1 MPRLAL
7 PLTPRLAP
15 RRLAA
20 VALALGALLT
30 AGCAPIT
37 HLHPGGVTPR
47 PYTPVVRAGG
57 MLYLAG
63 QIGAD
68 AANGGALAPGGI
80 EGETRQV
87 LENIKAL
94 LAASGA
100 SMDRVVKCTVFLVDI
115 GEWDRMN
122 AVYRTYFPEGRY
134 PARTAV
140 GVAGL
145 PGGARVEIECLAKA

>member
-1 MPRLAL
+1 MSRVLRSLTAAL
-7 PLTPRLAP
+7 
-15 RRLAA
+15 
-20 VALALGALLT
+20 LLT
-30 AGCAPIT
+30 AACAPLT
-37 HLHPGGVTPR
+37 HLHPGGVAPR

-57 MLYLAG
+57 FLYLAG
-63 QIGAD
+63 QIGGD
-68 AANGGALAPGGI
+68 AAKGGALVPGGI

-87 LENIKAL
+87 LENIKTL

-122 AVYRTYFPEGRY
+122 AVYRTYFAAGRY

-145 PGGARVEIECLAKA
+145 PGGARVEIECIARA

>member
-1 MPRLAL
+1 MPRL
-7 PLTPRLAP
+7 TP
-15 RRLAA
+15 RRLAL
-20 VALALGALLT
+20 LAFGALLT
-30 AGCAPIT
+30 VGCARVT
-37 HLHPGGVTPR
+37 HIHPGGVSNR

-57 MLYLAG
+57 FLYLAG
-63 QIGAD
+63 QIGGD
-68 AANGGALAPGGI
+68 ASKGGALAPGGI

-87 LENIKAL
+87 LENIKTL

-122 AVYRTYFPEGRY
+122 AVYRTYFAAGRY

-145 PGGARVEIECLAKA
+145 PGGARVEIECLARA